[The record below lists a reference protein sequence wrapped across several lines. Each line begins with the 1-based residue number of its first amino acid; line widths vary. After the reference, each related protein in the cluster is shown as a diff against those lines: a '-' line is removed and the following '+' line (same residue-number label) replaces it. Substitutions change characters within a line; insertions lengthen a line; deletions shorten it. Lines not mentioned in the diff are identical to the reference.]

1 MSGIFLLIGGIS
13 GYLIVLSFVATVIYV
28 KLLLKNFDPKKYDT
42 ISDYGKDNKIK
53 PYITFACILI
63 SLLNIPFMLGLY
75 SSFVSSSNHLPL
87 IFGSLASLFL
97 ILTGLSVNHPDKKYH
112 HYFAYSFMA
121 LLVADGF
128 FISLSVLKASPII
141 GILGIGIAV
150 VDSLISLLLLFKLR
164 TEGIAEITFLTL
176 NSIWIIL
183 FSTMMVLMR

>member
-13 GYLIVLSFVATVIYV
+13 GYLIVLSFMATVVYV

-53 PYITFACILI
+53 PYITSACILI

-75 SSFVSSSNHLPL
+75 GSFVSSSNHLPL

-97 ILTGLSVNHPDKKYH
+97 ILTGLSVNHPDKRYH
-112 HYFAYSFMA
+112 VYSTHAFMV
-121 LLVADGF
+121 LLVIDGF

-164 TEGIAEITFLTL
+164 TEGIAEITFLAL

-183 FSTMMVLMR
+183 FSTMMILMR